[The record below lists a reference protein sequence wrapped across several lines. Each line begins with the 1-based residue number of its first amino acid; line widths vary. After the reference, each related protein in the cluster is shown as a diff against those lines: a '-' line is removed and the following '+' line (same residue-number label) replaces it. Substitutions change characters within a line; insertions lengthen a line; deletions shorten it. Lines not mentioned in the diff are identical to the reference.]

1 MLKQR
6 VLTAIV
12 LATGSIWA
20 LFAASPII
28 WLIVMLAVGFIAAWE
43 WTGFAGV
50 DSAWQK
56 AVYAASAV
64 ALSYLGIEY
73 LTLQNLVVFTLL
85 EMLLLMRIV
94 GRYQRSKGQ
103 TAISS
108 VGLVLGL
115 GWLFI
120 PMFTIVMVEFR
131 ELFSPE
137 ALLMSLFTIW
147 AIDTG
152 AYFSGRKFGK
162 RKLAEYVSPGKTW
175 EGVYGGA
182 VLAFVVALIGIYLLE
197 PNVKLSFEMFA
208 LIAAF
213 IAMFSVLGDLF
224 ESVLKRQ
231 VGLKDSGSIL
241 PGHGGVL
248 DRIDSLLIAVPMFY
262 VLWAY
267 GSSLL

>member
-6 VLTAIV
+6 VLTAVI
-12 LATGSIWA
+12 LAVGAILA
-20 LFAASPII
+20 LFGASPIV
-28 WLIVMLAVGFIAAWE
+28 WLSIMLVIGFIAAWE
-43 WTGFAGV
+43 WTGFAGLN
-50 DSAWQK
+50 SSLQK
-56 AVYAASAV
+56 TIYASTTV
-64 ALSYLGIEY
+64 GLSYLGLEY
-73 LTLQNLVVFTLL
+73 LSHQNLVVFTLL
-85 EMLLLMRIV
+85 EMVLLIRIV

-103 TAISS
+103 TVVSS
-108 VGLVLGL
+108 VGLVLAL

-120 PMFTIVMVEFR
+120 PLFVIVMIQFR
-131 ELFSPE
+131 ELFSAE

-162 RKLAEYVSPGKTW
+162 NKLAKYVSPGKTW
-175 EGVYGGA
+175 EGVYGG
-182 VLAFVVALIGIYLLE
+182 VILAFIVALIGVYLIEPELVFSLE
-197 PNVKLSFEMFA
+197 IFA

>member
-6 VLTAIV
+6 VLTALV
-12 LATGSIWA
+12 LATGSIWV
-20 LFAASPII
+20 LFGAPPIV
-28 WLIVMLAVGFIAAWE
+28 WFLLILAVGFIAAWE
-43 WTGFAGV
+43 WTGFACLT
-50 DSAWQK
+50 SIWQK
-56 AVYAASAV
+56 AVYAGTAV
-64 ALSYLGIEY
+64 GLSYLGHEY
-73 LTLQNLVVFTLL
+73 LSIQNLVVFTLL
-85 EMLLLMRIV
+85 EAVLLIRIV
-94 GRYQRSKGQ
+94 SRYQRSQGKMVV
-103 TAISS
+103 SS
-108 VGLVLGL
+108 IGMVLAL

-120 PMFTIVMVEFR
+120 PMFSIVMIQFR
-131 ELFSPE
+131 ESFSAE
-137 ALLMSLFTIW
+137 ALLLSLLTIW
-147 AIDTG
+147 AMDTG
-152 AYFSGRKFGK
+152 AYFSGRAFGK
-162 RKLAEYVSPGKTW
+162 NKLAVYVSPGKTW

-182 VLAFVVALIGIYLLE
+182 ILAFIIALIGVYLIE
-197 PNVKLSFEMFA
+197 PKIVLSLEMFA

-262 VLWAY
+262 VLWSY